1 MSTHAHA
8 NRGTSDARQY
18 LLGEIGDQREVERA
32 TETTLL
38 ARSVD
43 PRQVRELAVDR
54 GADELGTGLTE
65 TLGSSVELE
74 DLGRAHERKVCGTA
88 ITHAVSIP
96 RPYTWLLPASCTRTQ
111 PSATIERPRRT
122 ERVEEQHDVL
132 AGVVLQRDLLEL
144 GTDQRRGRKV
154 RSLVSNT
161 SSHSGLREGGRSV
174 AHAHEQQQRGR

>member
-8 NRGTSDARQY
+8 NRGTRDARQY

-74 DLGRAHERKVCGTA
+74 DLGRAHEREVCSTA
-88 ITHAVSIP
+88 IARAVSIP
-96 RPYTWLLPASCTRTQ
+96 RPYTRLLPASCTRT
-111 PSATIERPRRT
+111 AT
-122 ERVEEQHDVL
+122 ERHDRDHDVP
-132 AGVVLQRDLLEL
+132 
-144 GTDQRRGRKV
+144 
-154 RSLVSNT
+154 
-161 SSHSGLREGGRSV
+161 SG
-174 AHAHEQQQRGR
+174 